1 MPGFGLA
8 DIRQRLRDRTA
19 TRGAFALLA
28 LSMALLVGACAS
40 APLPTPTAQA
50 PPDDVRIASLA
61 SSSEFT
67 TLGGISSAA
76 VKRLL
81 GEPDLRRQEP
91 PAEIWQYR
99 SADCV
104 LEVFLYRD
112 QGQYRVAY
120 AETHDRGLVRVSQS
134 SCYVS
139 IVAARDR
146 ARPSRF

>member
-1 MPGFGLA
+1 MACVGLNC
-8 DIRQRLRDRTA
+8 ITRIPLERVVR
-19 TRGAFALLA
+19 RGASMLFAA
-28 LSMALLVGACAS
+28 SMAAMVSACAS
-40 APLPTPTAQA
+40 APPPAPTALA
-50 PPDDVRIASLA
+50 PQDDVRVASLA
-61 SSSEFT
+61 NSSEFT

-81 GEPDLRRQEP
+81 GEPDLRRLEP

-139 IVAARDR
+139 IVAARDH

>member
-1 MPGFGLA
+1 MACVDLSCITGIFRERVIMRGLHMLVA
-8 DIRQRLRDRTA
+8 A
-19 TRGAFALLA
+19 
-28 LSMALLVGACAS
+28 SMAAMVGACAS
-40 APLPTPTAQA
+40 TPTPAPAAQA
-50 PPDDVRIASLA
+50 PPDDVRVASLA

-104 LEVFLYRD
+104 LEVFLYRH

-139 IVAARDR
+139 IVAARDH

>member
-1 MPGFGLA
+1 MACL
-8 DIRQRLRDRTA
+8 RLLRINRVFRERA
-19 TRGAFALLA
+19 VMRGAALMFAT
-28 LSMALLVGACAS
+28 SMALLVGACAS
-40 APLPTPTAQA
+40 APPPAPVTQA
-50 PPDDVRIASLA
+50 PPDDVRVASLA

>member
-1 MPGFGLA
+1 MACL
-8 DIRQRLRDRTA
+8 RLLCINRVFHERA
-19 TRGAFALLA
+19 VMRRVSLLLA
-28 LSMALLVGACAS
+28 TSLTLLVGACAS
-40 APLPTPTAQA
+40 APPAAPVTQA

-61 SSSEFT
+61 NSSEFT

-139 IVAARDR
+139 IVAARDH